1 VKLDPDVIVAQAT
14 PATTAL
20 LRLTHSIPVV
30 FFAVSDPVGQG
41 LVASIPRPGGN
52 ATGFTSFEFSVGS
65 KWFEL
70 IKELAPGI
78 RRLAAVFN
86 PKTAPYAPRF
96 IQSFDAAV
104 RDFGAEIKPARI
116 ESVEEIEAVVR
127 GVGGSDTGMVVMP
140 DTFTTMH
147 RQKIIDAAA
156 KHRVVAIYPFS
167 YMVRDGGL
175 ISYGVDVIDLFRQ
188 AASYVDR
195 ILRGTSAG

>member
-1 VKLDPDVIVAQAT
+1 
-14 PATTAL
+14 
-20 LRLTHSIPVV
+20 
-30 FFAVSDPVGQG
+30 
-41 LVASIPRPGGN
+41 
-52 ATGFTSFEFSVGS
+52 
-65 KWFEL
+65 
-70 IKELAPGI
+70 
-78 RRLAAVFN
+78 
-86 PKTAPYAPRF
+86 
-96 IQSFDAAV
+96 
-104 RDFGAEIKPARI
+104 
-116 ESVEEIEAVVR
+116 VEEIEAVVR

-195 ILRGTSAG
+195 ILRGTSPAELPVQEPTKLELFITLRRRPP